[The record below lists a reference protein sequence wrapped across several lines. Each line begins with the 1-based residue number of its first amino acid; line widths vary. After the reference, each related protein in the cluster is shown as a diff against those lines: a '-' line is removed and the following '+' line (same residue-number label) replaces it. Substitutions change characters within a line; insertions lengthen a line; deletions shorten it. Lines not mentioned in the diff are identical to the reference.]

1 MYIAEKLRKENVAEY
16 LLYMWQVED
25 VVRAYGMDIE
35 RIGKEY
41 VPQFGLDEEK
51 SEELKGWYGRII
63 EMMREE
69 NVVERGHLQI
79 NKNVLI
85 LLTDLHVQLLKSS
98 KHPFYSA
105 AYYKALPFIV
115 ELRGKERK
123 GGNGER
129 EGKEGEKSEGKE
141 GREGGQSGK
150 TALHSGEEEDRAALG
165 REEDEN
171 RTALDRG
178 EEEKGESENG
188 FEALYGVMMLRL
200 QKKEI
205 SAETSAAVGS
215 IARWIGMLSEYEKK
229 EKKGEV
235 EF

>member
-1 MYIAEKLRKENVAEY
+1 MTGINRKRQDMYIAEKLRKENVAEY

-51 SEELKGWYGRII
+51 SEELRGWYGRII

-69 NVVERGHLQI
+69 NVVEKGHLQI

-85 LLTDLHVQLLKSS
+85 LLTDLHVQLLRSS

-115 ELRGKERK
+115 ELRRKEAEAEAAMEAPGKGR
-123 GGNGER
+123 N
-129 EGKEGEKSEGKE
+129 EGE
-141 GREGGQSGK
+141 GQSGK
-150 TALHSGEEEDRAALG
+150 TALHSGEE
-165 REEDEN
+165 
-171 RTALDRG
+171 
-178 EEEKGESENG
+178 KGEIENG

-215 IARWIGMLSEYEKK
+215 IARWIGMLSEYEKQ
-229 EKKGEV
+229 ERKGEV